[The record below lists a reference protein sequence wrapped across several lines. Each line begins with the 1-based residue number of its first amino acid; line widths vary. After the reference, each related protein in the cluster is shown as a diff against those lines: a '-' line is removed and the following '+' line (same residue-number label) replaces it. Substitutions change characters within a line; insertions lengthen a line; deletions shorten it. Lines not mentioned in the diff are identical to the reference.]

1 MELEQDYCDYQSD
14 EYGEFPEDDY
24 SHSQPVKYI
33 DYTQPEAEQGMER
46 SIEFT

>member
-1 MELEQDYCDYQSD
+1 MELENEYCDYQSD
-14 EYGEFPEDDY
+14 EYAEYPEEDF

-46 SIEFT
+46 SIEYT